1 MSIIIKNL
9 CKAFKS
15 KIVLNKINLELKSKQ
30 SIAILGRS
38 GSGKSVL
45 IKTIIGL
52 IKPDAGEIII
62 DGQDITKLSMN
73 EKFKLMPSCG
83 FLFQGS
89 ALFDSLSVEDNITF
103 YAQRLYK
110 LSKSEKRQLAIE
122 KLKLVELSE
131 DIINLYP
138 FQLSGGMQKRVSFAR
153 TICTNPKIIF
163 LDEPTTGL
171 DPIMV
176 NIINNLI
183 IKIQQTLES
192 TTIIITHDINSA
204 YKIANNAAMLYQ
216 GQIIWHGKTQDLK
229 NCNNEFVQQF
239 IHGSTTG
246 PIKYDS

>member
-38 GSGKSVL
+38 GSGKSIL

-62 DGQDITKLSMN
+62 DGQDITKLSLS

-216 GQIIWHGKTQDLK
+216 GQIIWHGETQDLK

-239 IHGSTTG
+239 IYGSTTG

>member
-62 DGQDITKLSMN
+62 DGQDITKLSLS

-110 LSKSEKRQLAIE
+110 LSKSEKRLLAIE

>member
-62 DGQDITKLSMN
+62 DGQDITKLSLS

-153 TICTNPKIIF
+153 TICTNPEVIF

>member
-38 GSGKSVL
+38 GSGKSIL

-62 DGQDITKLSMN
+62 DGQDITKLSLS

-204 YKIANNAAMLYQ
+204 YKIAKNAAMLYQ

-229 NCNNEFVQQF
+229 NCNNEFIQQF

>member
-62 DGQDITKLSMN
+62 DGQDITKLSLS

-204 YKIANNAAMLYQ
+204 YKIANNTAMLYQ

>member
-15 KIVLNKINLELKSKQ
+15 KIVLNKINLELKSKR

-62 DGQDITKLSMN
+62 DGQDITKLSLS

-110 LSKSEKRQLAIE
+110 LS
-122 KLKLVELSE
+122 
-131 DIINLYP
+131 N
-138 FQLSGGMQKRVSFAR
+138 QKKG
-153 TICTNPKIIF
+153 N
-163 LDEPTTGL
+163 
-171 DPIMV
+171 
-176 NIINNLI
+176 
-183 IKIQQTLES
+183 
-192 TTIIITHDINSA
+192 
-204 YKIANNAAMLYQ
+204 
-216 GQIIWHGKTQDLK
+216 
-229 NCNNEFVQQF
+229 
-239 IHGSTTG
+239 
-246 PIKYDS
+246 

>member
-62 DGQDITKLSMN
+62 DDQDITKLSLS

-153 TICTNPKIIF
+153 TICTNPKVIF

>member
-52 IKPDAGEIII
+52 IKPDDGEIII
-62 DGQDITKLSMN
+62 DGQDITKLSLS

-110 LSKSEKRQLAIE
+110 LSKSEKKQLAIE

-153 TICTNPKIIF
+153 TICTNPKVIF

>member
-216 GQIIWHGKTQDLK
+216 GQIIWHGQTQDLK
-229 NCNNEFVQQF
+229 DCNNKFVQQF

>member
-62 DGQDITKLSMN
+62 DGQDITKLSLS

-239 IHGSTTG
+239 IHGSTIG

>member
-62 DGQDITKLSMN
+62 DGQDITKLSLS

-216 GQIIWHGKTQDLK
+216 GQIIWHGQTQDLK

>member
-15 KIVLNKINLELKSKQ
+15 KIVLNKINLELKSKR

-62 DGQDITKLSMN
+62 DGQDITKLSLS

>member
-62 DGQDITKLSMN
+62 DGQDITKLSLS

>member
-62 DGQDITKLSMN
+62 DGQDITKLSLS

-246 PIKYDS
+246 SIKYDS

>member
-62 DGQDITKLSMN
+62 DGQDITKLSLS

-153 TICTNPKIIF
+153 TICTNPKVIF

>member
-9 CKAFKS
+9 S
-15 KIVLNKINLELKSKQ
+15 KIFESKVVLNNINLEFKTKQ
-30 SIAILGRS
+30 STAILGRS
-38 GSGKSVL
+38 GSGKSIL
-45 IKTIIGL
+45 IKMIIGL
-52 IKPDAGEIII
+52 IRPDAGEIIV
-62 DGQDITKLSMN
+62 DGHDITKLSIN
-73 EKFKLMPSCG
+73 QKFKLMPSCG
-83 FLFQGS
+83 FLFQGN

-131 DIINLYP
+131 DIVNLYP
-138 FQLSGGMQKRVSFAR
+138 SQLSGGMQKRVSFAR

-171 DPIMV
+171 DPVMT

-183 IKIQQTLES
+183 EKIQKTLKS
-192 TTIIITHDINSA
+192 TTIIITHDINSV
-204 YKIANNAAMLYQ
+204 YKIANNTVILYK
-216 GQIIWHGKTQDLK
+216 GKIIWHGKTQDLK
-229 NCNNEFVQQF
+229 NCSNEFVQQF
-239 IHGSTTG
+239 IHGSIFR

>member
-62 DGQDITKLSMN
+62 DGQDITKLSLN

-110 LSKSEKRQLAIE
+110 LSKSEKRQLTIE

-131 DIINLYP
+131 NIINLYP

-192 TTIIITHDINSA
+192 TAIIITHDINSA

-216 GQIIWHGKTQDLK
+216 GQIIWHGQTQDLK

>member
-1 MSIIIKNL
+1 MSIIIKSL

-62 DGQDITKLSMN
+62 DGQDITKLSLS

-110 LSKSEKRQLAIE
+110 LSKSEKKQLAIE